1 MPNVTFR
8 PLSTLFKKRGA
19 DTSAVD
25 TSTVD
30 TKAPAG
36 LVAPGVTK
44 PADLPATRLPPLDT
58 ALLKD
63 HATRHITAE
72 RSMRSQSI
80 RYELNA
86 NNGRYA
92 DGKRNVAQSM
102 NAGITPHP
110 MHFVILPPDAVAFF
124 APKGDGEAAKILAS
138 LQRTLTDPKT
148 GKQEQVVLLPV
159 HWEEAKVLAEN
170 NPSLRI
176 VTDGEVY
183 ASASP
188 RSLFFGPMAGQVPE
202 ELAALEHYSVKTALS
217 AEAYK
222 RLGGLGGSRELNFND
237 SLMASTLSYA
247 MERLRPKFSP
257 LVEFQS
263 EARTIAG
270 KIQQGTET
278 VEVGAIFRELPKT
291 PAVPGFAL
299 FSETTESLPH
309 VPPRNGVVDV
319 SRTGAP
325 TERKRVLANDAMD
338 FAMKKNPGMTREQ
351 AFSKLFVE
359 PLLDVFFSMAKEG
372 VSMELHPQNFSLKF
386 NPETGLVDKV
396 VIRDLHGMNYDSTWR
411 KKNGLEDVMSVASL
425 KAAFPDISQKDVDG
439 YFMRNGEIRD
449 RYKVPA
455 MLATTLDFFMGTF
468 FYQLLNSTTPEP
480 FDSKQIETVMN
491 NIKAKI
497 SSEAEKNGFDLS
509 QLPQPR
515 GNTKYSAIAESGIRG
530 KIVFRNRIEP

>member
-8 PLSTLFKKRGA
+8 SLTTLFKTRGA
-19 DTSAVD
+19 DTA
-25 TSTVD
+25 
-30 TKAPAG
+30 APAG
-36 LVAPGVTK
+36 TVTPAVTK
-44 PADLPATRLPPLDT
+44 PVSDVPATRLPPLDT
-58 ALLKD
+58 TLLKD
-63 HATRHITAE
+63 NATRHINAE

-102 NAGITPHP
+102 NAGNTPHP
-110 MHFVILPPDAVAFF
+110 MHFVVMAPGDVKFF
-124 APKGDGEAAKILAS
+124 APKGDAEAAKILAT

-170 NPSLRI
+170 NPKLRI

-188 RSLFFGPMAGQVPE
+188 RSLFFGPMAGQVPQ
-202 ELAALEHYSVKTALS
+202 ELSAIEHYSVKTALS

-222 RLGGLGGSRELNFND
+222 RLGGLGGSRELNDND

-247 MERLRPKFSP
+247 MERLKPRFSP

-263 EARTIAG
+263 EARTISG
-270 KIQQGTET
+270 TIVQGGES
-278 VEVGAIFRELPKT
+278 VQVGAIFRELPKS

-309 VPPRNGVVDV
+309 VPKQTGVVDV
-319 SRTGAP
+319 SRTGVP
-325 TERKRVLANDAMD
+325 TDRKRILASEAMD
-338 FAMKKNPGMTREQ
+338 FAISKNPGMTREQ

-372 VSMELHPQNFSLKF
+372 VSMELHPQNFQLKF
-386 NPETGLVDKV
+386 NPDTGLVDKV

-411 KKNGLEDVMSVASL
+411 KKQGLEDVMSVDSL
-425 KAAFPDISQKDVDG
+425 KAAFPDIKQSDIDG

-449 RYKVPA
+449 RYKIPG

-480 FDSKQIETVMN
+480 FDAQQIQTVMN
-491 NIKAKI
+491 NIKSKI
-497 SSEAEKNGFDLS
+497 ASEADKNGFDLK

-515 GNTKYSAIAESGIRG
+515 GNTPYTAISESGIRG
-530 KIVFRNRIEP
+530 KIVFRNRID